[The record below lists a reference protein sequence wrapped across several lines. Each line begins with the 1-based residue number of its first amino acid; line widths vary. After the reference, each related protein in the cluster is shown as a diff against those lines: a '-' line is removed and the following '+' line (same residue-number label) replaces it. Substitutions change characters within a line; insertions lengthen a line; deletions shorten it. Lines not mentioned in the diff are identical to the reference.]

1 MLICK
6 KTICF
11 DDVINKTTICKI
23 VIYEESTC
31 CYFSG
36 TLWKKI
42 YVIPISSSNLLKF
55 LEERKSK
62 KILATIIWFHNPS
75 SNFFGWWMRACIL
88 ITIITHELLPSNSWC
103 HIYWINHVVSF
114 FKALQNL
121 NIYIIDR
128 NTKNIIHRL
137 QLFSL
142 I

>member
-1 MLICK
+1 MIQLMIHDSNLSFKFLCVYTFIPMKSHFGHSRDSLKLKSKSSILLICK

-55 LEERKSK
+55 LEERKFK
-62 KILATIIWFHNPS
+62 KNLATIIWFHNPS
-75 SNFFGWWMRACIL
+75 KVIFSGDGW
-88 ITIITHELLPSNSWC
+88 ELA
-103 HIYWINHVVSF
+103 F
-114 FKALQNL
+114 
-121 NIYIIDR
+121 
-128 NTKNIIHRL
+128 
-137 QLFSL
+137 
-142 I
+142 

>member
-1 MLICK
+1 MLICE

-31 CYFSG
+31 CSFSG

-55 LEERKSK
+55 LEERKSE

-88 ITIITHELLPSNSWC
+88 ITIITHELLPAIPGVTHTELIMLCLSSKPFKTWIS
-103 HIYWINHVVSF
+103 IYHLLV
-114 FKALQNL
+114 LQC
-121 NIYIIDR
+121 
-128 NTKNIIHRL
+128 KWW
-137 QLFSL
+137 
-142 I
+142 